1 MDQKKKIEK
10 KIQKLRKELSK
21 YNHKYYNLDTSD
33 ISDFHFDKKLE
44 ELSFLEKKY
53 PEFHN
58 PTSPTIKIGAEIHE
72 TSSLSIVHKYKMYS
86 LQNSYS
92 KKELIIWK
100 KKISKSIDLLS
111 FVCELKYDGVSINLI
126 YKNGFLTNAVT
137 RGNGEKGEDV
147 TENIKTI
154 KYIPL
159 KLRGNNYPAY
169 LEIRGEVF
177 LPTKNFI
184 EINKKRIKSGQIP
197 YANPRNTASGTL
209 KIHDHKEVRKRNL
222 FCIAFH
228 VAGKNLPFDTQY
240 ESLKHIKN
248 WGFQV
253 PETARFCKNMEEVF
267 HFIDFWSLW
276 KEKLPYQI
284 DGIVIKVNEYQK
296 QSILGFTNKYP
307 RWAIAY
313 KFRQKLS
320 ETKLLSLTF
329 QVGRTG
335 VITPVANVVPISISG
350 TRIKRVALYN
360 DSFIQK
366 MGIHYGDSLL
376 LEKGGNI
383 IPKVTE
389 INIKKR
395 SSQAFPVFF
404 LKKCPSCNS
413 ILTKKNELFYCPN
426 QNCSSQRIEKI
437 KHFVSEKAMNIQ
449 KIGSEM
455 IKKLYKKGFLYSFY
469 NLYELKK
476 EELLQIDGIKEKL
489 ADSVINN
496 IKKSK
501 SNPFDRVLYALG
513 IRHVGEYLSKKL
525 TEHFLEIDSL
535 MHANY
540 DHLISI
546 SGIGKKITKSIIT
559 YFSIYENE
567 HVIKM
572 LIKYGL
578 HFSKS
583 SMSKKFSYFS
593 SIEGKSFVFTGKLS
607 CMTRNQAK
615 NMVENLGGRV
625 YHTVNNQINFIV
637 VGKNFGSK
645 FKKSMEKNHVK
656 ILTENLFLDMLE
668 KEKKEK
674 EIKF

>member
-1 MDQKKKIEK
+1 MDPKKKIKEK
-10 KIQKLRKELSK
+10 ISQLRKELSK
-21 YNHKYYNLDTSD
+21 YNYQYYNFDTSD

-44 ELSFLEKKY
+44 ELFFLEKKY
-53 PEFHN
+53 PEFYD

-72 TSSLSIVHKYKMYS
+72 PSTVFYHKYKMYS
-86 LQNSYS
+86 LQKTYS

-100 KKISKSIDLLS
+100 KKISKSIHTFS

-126 YKNGFLTNAVT
+126 YKNGFLTNAGT

-154 KYIPL
+154 KHVPL

-177 LPTKNFI
+177 LTTKNFI
-184 EINKKRIKSGQIP
+184 EINKKRIKSGKTP

-209 KIHDHKEVRKRNL
+209 KIQDRKKVRQRNL

-228 VAGKNLPFDTQY
+228 VVGKNLPFDTQY

-248 WGFQV
+248 WGFQI

-267 HFIDFWSLW
+267 HFIDFWNLW
-276 KEKLPYQI
+276 KDKLPYQI

-296 QSILGFTNKYP
+296 QSLLGFTNKYP

-335 VITPVANVVPISISG
+335 IVTPVANVVPILISG
-350 TRIKRVALYN
+350 TIIKRVALYN

-366 MGIHYGDSLL
+366 MGIYHGDTLL

-383 IPKVTE
+383 IPKVTR

-413 ILTKKNELFYCPN
+413 VLTKKNELFYCTN
-426 QNCSSQRIEKI
+426 QNCFSQRIEKI
-437 KHFVSEKAMNIQ
+437 RHFVSVKAMNIQ
-449 KIGSEM
+449 KIGNEM

-476 EELLQIDGIKEKL
+476 EELLQIDGVKEKL
-489 ADSVINN
+489 ADSIINN

-501 SNPFDRVLYALG
+501 ENPFSRVLYALG
-513 IRHVGEYLSKKL
+513 IRHVGEDISKKL
-525 TEHFLEIDSL
+525 TKQFLDINSL

-546 SGIGKKITKSIIT
+546 SGIGKKITESIIT
-559 YFSIYENE
+559 YFSIYENR
-567 HVIKM
+567 HAVQM

-578 HFSKS
+578 HFSKC
-583 SMSKKFSYFS
+583 SKKLS
-593 SIEGKSFVFTGKLS
+593 SLEGKSFVFTGKLS
-607 CMTRNQAK
+607 CMTRHKAQ
-615 NMVENLGGRV
+615 NMVENLGGKV
-625 YHTVNNQINFIV
+625 YNTVNNQINFIV
-637 VGKNFGSK
+637 IGKNFGSK
-645 FKKSMEKNHVK
+645 FKKSMKKNHVQ
-656 ILTENLFLDMLE
+656 ILTENLFLDML
-668 KEKKEK
+668 KKAKKEK
-674 EIKF
+674 